1 MRNMLFTSIVFDCS
15 TRDFFFINNKVEE
28 KSFSCEERKF
38 IGHNYLR
45 FIIISQGGTSLKF
58 IE

>member
-28 KSFSCEERKF
+28 KSFSCEERKL
-38 IGHNYLR
+38 YL
-45 FIIISQGGTSLKF
+45 
-58 IE
+58 